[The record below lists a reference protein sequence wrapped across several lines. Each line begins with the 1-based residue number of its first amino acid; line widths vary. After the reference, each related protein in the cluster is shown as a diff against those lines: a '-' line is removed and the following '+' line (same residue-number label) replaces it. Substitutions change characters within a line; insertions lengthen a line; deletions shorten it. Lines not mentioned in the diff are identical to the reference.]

1 MITNKQ
7 WNVSVSFLSSTAWPL
22 FFFKENI
29 FKVCVFATVWKNKP
43 PLFEGSWHLWSL
55 SLGPFSHWTPPT
67 THSNSFILVSNII
80 DCCQSS
86 HPHLSIFLNA
96 TNVQSSKKKSK
107 IKKNLKRNGGGIDY
121 SLPDFC
127 MISPAPL
134 KQQKSEQITPSAN
147 ERGKWMEYLSRLKR
161 KPVLR
166 FNLCL

>member
-1 MITNKQ
+1 MIT
-7 WNVSVSFLSSTAWPL
+7 LIRPL
-22 FFFKENI
+22 FSLNS
-29 FKVCVFATVWKNKP
+29 P
-43 PLFEGSWHLWSL
+43 PTHT
-55 SLGPFSHWTPPT
+55 HT

-86 HPHLSIFLNA
+86 YPHLSIFLNA
-96 TNVQSSKKKSK
+96 TNVQSSKKKCK
-107 IKKNLKRNGGGIDY
+107 IKKKLKRNGGGIDY

-134 KQQKSEQITPSAN
+134 KQHKSEQITPFAN

-166 FNLCL
+166 FNLCLLGDPRSPAPRGEGDDNNPLLAAASMLVSRRRPHRRRLTSTLSN